1 MNPALAQ
8 VVPVAGAGLAAFLM
22 VRLGTRYHKLAIRHP
37 HRCLSCGL
45 AQRDCR
51 CSR

>member
-1 MNPALAQ
+1 MNPTLAQ

-22 VRLGTRYHKLAIRHP
+22 VRFATAYHKLAIRHP
-37 HRCLSCGL
+37 HRCISCDL
-45 AQRDCR
+45 ARHDCR